1 MLSLDHYLIER
12 IKQGDLK
19 AFDELYC
26 RYLKP
31 IYGYIYKRV
40 NHREDAED
48 ITQDV
53 FVRVFR
59 HIKNF
64 RGEASFATWL
74 YLIAKNEISRF
85 FRKRSQLK
93 KFLKGSHIYP
103 EEGFSFVEIGEREH
117 SIFLLYQAIKT
128 LPLGQ
133 QEAVILHAIQEFS
146 FSKISLTLGQS
157 KETIKSI
164 YHRAIRNLRK
174 YFKKK
179 RRFLLEQK
187 TRAYDPSSF
196 PVSKRAK
203 TRQRPFL

>member
-19 AFDELYC
+19 AFDELYW

-31 IYGYIYKRV
+31 IYGNIYKRI
-40 NHREDAED
+40 NHREDAEN

-53 FVRVFR
+53 FTRVFR

-74 YLIAKNEISRF
+74 YLVTKNEISRF

-93 KFLKGSHIYP
+93 KFLKESHIYL
-103 EEGFSFVEIGEREH
+103 EKGFSFMEIGEKEH
-117 SIFLLYQAIKT
+117 SIFLLCQAIKT
-128 LPLGQ
+128 LPLRQ
-133 QEAVILHAIQEFS
+133 QEAVILHAIQEIP
-146 FSKISLTLGQS
+146 FSKISLTLGES
-157 KETIKSI
+157 EEVAKST
-164 YHRAIRNLRK
+164 YCRAIRNLKK

-187 TRAYDPSSF
+187 TRAYDLSSF

-203 TRQRPFL
+203 TRQRSFL